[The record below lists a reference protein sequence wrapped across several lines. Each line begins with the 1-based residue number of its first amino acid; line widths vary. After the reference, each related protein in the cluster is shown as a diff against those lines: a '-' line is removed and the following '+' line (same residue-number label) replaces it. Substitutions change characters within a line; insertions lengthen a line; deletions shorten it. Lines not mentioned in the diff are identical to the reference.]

1 MTSQQS
7 SNLTDVSTVNN
18 VMTSQQFTSIDKF
31 HSFGITILEDTAYFA
46 LRSVEPSQYK
56 TFLLLLKR
64 GFEYMKQNNVK
75 YVKQQINVE
84 DKESFKKSNVIE
96 ENNVLIV
103 KTNIDDFLF
112 EICDA
117 IGMHRL

>member
-1 MTSQQS
+1 
-7 SNLTDVSTVNN
+7 
-18 VMTSQQFTSIDKF
+18 MTSQQFTSIDKL

-56 TFLLLLKR
+56 TFLLLLKK
-64 GFEYMKQNNVK
+64 GFEYMKMHNVK
-75 YVKQQINVE
+75 FVKQQINTE
-84 DKESFKKSNVIE
+84 DKDSFKKSIFIE
-96 ENNVLIV
+96 ENNILIV

-112 EICDA
+112 ELCDA